1 MTNTVGVLRDV
12 ILGPRPKVCQIADAV
27 SYARRVRWAQ

>member
-12 ILGPRPKVCQIADAV
+12 ILELPAEVCQRADTESNARP
-27 SYARRVRWAQ
+27 ARRIP